1 MAQLITCLV
10 KTMSLAFVTTTQT
23 NNNNNNPMQVH

>member
-10 KTMSLAFVTTTQT
+10 KIMSLAFVTTTQT
-23 NNNNNNPMQVH
+23 NNNNPMQVH